1 MIQLPLHVQSIGSA
15 FNISRFP
22 IYLARLASHL
32 LANQYF
38 TALFILQTPF
48 PYKHSPLKTFLKNNS
63 DWPPTMS
70 SNSLQT
76 QTPIPIQS
84 QILAGCNPRH
94 STNPISS
101 QIHARQ
107 VPPLRCSQAS
117 PHTARNLAHNSEAE
131 DTTIHRLCRSGFRRR

>member
-1 MIQLPLHVQSIGSA
+1 MIQLPLLVQSIGPT
-15 FNISRFP
+15 FNTPRFP

-70 SNSLQT
+70 LDSSTASNKVNVKPKTLLVS
-76 QTPIPIQS
+76 PS
-84 QILAGCNPRH
+84 FKNSFQIALPN
-94 STNPISS
+94 
-101 QIHARQ
+101 
-107 VPPLRCSQAS
+107 
-117 PHTARNLAHNSEAE
+117 
-131 DTTIHRLCRSGFRRR
+131 F